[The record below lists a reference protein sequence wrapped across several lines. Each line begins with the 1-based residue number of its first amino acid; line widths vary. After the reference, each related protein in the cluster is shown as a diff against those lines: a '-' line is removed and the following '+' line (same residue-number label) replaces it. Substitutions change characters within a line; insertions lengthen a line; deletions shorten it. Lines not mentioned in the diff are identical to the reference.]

1 MPPVGVRKYAPSYLA
16 RLMDASWGSFL
27 VASVLLTL
35 MPGPDNLFVITQSMV
50 YGARRGLLITLGLI
64 SGIVVHTSLAATGL
78 ALVIQNRPDLYAG
91 LRYVGA
97 AYLLFLAFQAFRH
110 RRDAPAQLAATDQGP
125 TGPERGRWWLR
136 GFVMNVLNPK
146 VTLFFL
152 AFLPRFVPAG
162 AAVPTAHFFLLGAL
176 FMAQGLLLF
185 SLFALLAGRLARW
198 LQRPRRQYVLRWGEV
213 VVLALLA
220 FSLVF
225 FP

>member
-1 MPPVGVRKYAPSYLA
+1 
-16 RLMDASWGSFL
+16 
-27 VASVLLTL
+27 
-35 MPGPDNLFVITQSMV
+35 
-50 YGARRGLLITLGLI
+50 
-64 SGIVVHTSLAATGL
+64 
-78 ALVIQNRPDLYAG
+78 
-91 LRYVGA
+91 
-97 AYLLFLAFQAFRH
+97 AFQAFRH

>member
-1 MPPVGVRKYAPSYLA
+1 
-16 RLMDASWGSFL
+16 MDASLGSFL

-64 SGIVVHTSLAATGL
+64 SGILVHTSLAATGL
-78 ALVIQNRPDLYAG
+78 AVVIQNTPGLYHALRYAG
-91 LRYVGA
+91 AG
-97 AYLLFLAFQAFRH
+97 YLLFLAWQAFRH
-110 RRDAPAQLAATDQGP
+110 RRDAPLRFETPEAPAVYAQ
-125 TGPERGRWWLR
+125 RGWWLR

-152 AFLPRFVPAG
+152 AFLPRFVPPG
-162 AAVPTAHFFLLGAL
+162 IEQPMLYFFLLGSL
-176 FMAQGLLLF
+176 FMAQGLVLF
-185 SLFALLAGRLARW
+185 SLFALLAGRLAHW
-198 LQRPRRQYVLRWGEV
+198 LQQPRRQYALRWGEV

-220 FSLVF
+220 FSLVL